1 MIGFHNKLIAGLMAG
16 LLFTTV
22 NSTESIGTESSY
34 GQKHQ
39 MDSVVRLDHIPAGQ
53 GTRIASRLF
62 LLPIGMFA
70 SILVL
75 VLVFSHEEASRYTL

>member
-1 MIGFHNKLIAGLMAG
+1 MIGFHSKLIAGLMAG

-22 NSTESIGTESSY
+22 NSTESKGTGASY

-39 MDSVVRLDHIPAGQ
+39 ADLPALTVHIPAGQ
-53 GTRIASRLF
+53 GTRIADRLT
-62 LLPIGMFA
+62 LLLTGMFA

-75 VLVFSHEEASRYTL
+75 ALVFSHEEASRYTL